1 MSTCKQT
8 NVHGTLTKWA
18 AFLIACV
25 CFVSCN
31 PPANGDDP
39 VRRDSIGD
47 PVTPADTAG
56 DHLHADSVRD
66 DREAQW

>member
-1 MSTCKQT
+1 MSIQT
-8 NVHGTLTKWA
+8 NAMNTLF
-18 AFLIACV
+18 FLIACALL
-25 CFVSCN
+25 VSCN

-56 DHLHADSVRD
+56 NHLRADSIRD
-66 DREAQW
+66 DREADW